1 MQRQFEITESKFL
14 PKGNSTLDA
23 KIQQQV
29 AVAKAKAAAMEIEK
43 RTRLQAAANQAM
55 ASGGAATAAQMNPV
69 IGSKYPNLQNPMPA
83 QKPMSDA
90 MQVLTFFVFL

>member
-1 MQRQFEITESKFL
+1 M
-14 PKGNSTLDA
+14 
-23 KIQQQV
+23 
-29 AVAKAKAAAMEIEK
+29 AKAKAAAMEIEK

-69 IGSKYPNLQNPMPA
+69 IGSKYPNLQKPVPA

-90 MQVLTFFVFL
+90 MQVLTFLYLFVAPLQFSGSHGGDNCCPSFGNQQGHFG